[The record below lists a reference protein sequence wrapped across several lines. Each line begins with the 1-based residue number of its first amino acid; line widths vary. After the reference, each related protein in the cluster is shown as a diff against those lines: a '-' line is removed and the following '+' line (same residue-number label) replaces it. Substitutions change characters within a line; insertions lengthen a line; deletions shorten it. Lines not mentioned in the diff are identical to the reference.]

1 MCLGYNDNRRVRRGV
16 TLAYTGTEGIRPCE
30 RGLHAS
36 RRALDAV
43 HYAPGP
49 IVCRVRL
56 SGQIIEGADKA
67 VATGRTALWMHDA
80 TDLLFEFSCW
90 VAENALLD
98 ERRRGHEPDPC
109 SFAAIEARR
118 KFQRGKITKA
128 ELSAAWSAAWSAA
141 ESAAWSAA
149 ESAARSAAWSA
160 AESAAWSAAWRAARS
175 AAWSAA
181 WSAAESAARSAAWS
195 AARSAQNDELEH
207 RLFALHRALGH
218 EAQVTNEVSNPLAKE
233 TRKCADCGKARD
245 DVRLRLNLGDK
256 ARPLCVPCLSKR
268 TGRKA

>member
-1 MCLGYNDNRRVRRGV
+1 
-16 TLAYTGTEGIRPCE
+16 
-30 RGLHAS
+30 
-36 RRALDAV
+36 
-43 HYAPGP
+43 
-49 IVCRVRL
+49 
-56 SGQIIEGADKA
+56 
-67 VATGRTALWMHDA
+67 MHDA

-90 VAENALLD
+90 VAENALLN
-98 ERRRGHEPDPC
+98 ERRRGHEPDPR

-141 ESAAWSAA
+141 E
-149 ESAARSAAWSA
+149 
-160 AESAAWSAAWRAARS
+160 
-175 AAWSAA
+175 SAA